1 MAIQVPSFLVPFAD
15 TPKPDIS
22 WLDGIAQA
30 GGDIIGEMGMRK
42 SMGKLGATLNTPS
55 VPAGQPQGSFL
66 SNLVGNNRPQ
76 ASVAPVAPMARS
88 AVPNQPPIPGIQR
101 QAGPMDGY
109 RNAIASI
116 ESAGSGDYAAVG
128 PTHPKLGRALGR
140 YQVMEANIGPWSQ
153 EVLGRSVTP
162 EEFMANPQLQDAI
175 FDGKFQQYVQ
185 KFGPEGAAQ
194 AWFGG
199 EGGVGQTARTDSL
212 GTSIGEYGNKFTN
225 ALGASGGSVDAVNAM
240 GAGGQVPGYVDP
252 MVVNPNSRPQAAA
265 QPMAQPM
272 PANQVADASGNVLAP
287 AVTPVQRGSISPDT
301 IRSFLQDP
309 NLRQIGVE
317 LWKQNVQGPQAGE
330 PWQFVTLPDGTLA
343 RANQQTGSVER
354 IGNFAKPAEPKALI
368 NLGDGRLFDPNNR
381 EVIDAG
387 GNRKKAPQIVELFDD
402 QTGQPYKARWNEE
415 TGAFDRVGGVKAP
428 SGTQITTN
436 PDGTMT
442 MTQGPIKDQK
452 FTEAQSKDNVYATRA
467 AGALETA
474 DAYADKLASVTDS
487 LLDRDPT
494 GVARGNLQDPDY
506 QVARAAA
513 DEFLHAIL
521 RKDTG
526 AAITEQEQVLYG
538 RTYFPVPGDGPEV
551 RAYKQQARRRALAAI
566 ESGMSPAQMIA
577 KERALAKSNGINLD
591 APARAQNAPAN
602 APAVGAVEDG
612 YRFKGGDPSNPNSWE
627 QVN

>member
-1 MAIQVPSFLVPFAD
+1 MVVVPSLYVPMAEL
-15 TPKPDIS
+15 PKPDLS
-22 WLDGIAQA
+22 WLDSLSSA
-30 GGDIIGEMGMRK
+30 GGDIVGELGMRK
-42 SMGKLGATLNTPS
+42 SMGKLGATLTTGQGAP
-55 VPAGQPQGSFL
+55 VAAGQPQGSFM
-66 SNLVGNNRPQ
+66 SNLMGGNRQQ
-76 ASVAPVAPMARS
+76 APAAPMGRG

-101 QAGPMDGY
+101 QTGPMDGY

-116 ESAGSGDYAAVG
+116 ESAGSGDYAAIG
-128 PTHPKLGRALGR
+128 PKHPKLGRALGR

-199 EGGVGQTARTDSL
+199 EGGVGQLNRRDSL
-212 GTSIGEYGNKFTN
+212 GTSIADYTNKFSN
-225 ALGASGGSVDAVNAM
+225 AMGASGGSVDAVNAM

-252 MVVNPNSRPQAAA
+252 MVSAPNSRQQAAG
-265 QPMAQPM
+265 QPM
-272 PANQVADASGNVLAP
+272 PANQVADASGNILAP
-287 AVTPVQRGSISPDT
+287 AVTPIQRGSISPET
-301 IRSFLQDP
+301 IQSFLQDP
-309 NLRQIGVE
+309 NLRQIGVD

-354 IGNFAKPAEPKALI
+354 IGNFAKPAESKALI

-442 MTQGPIKDQK
+442 MTQGPIKGANL
-452 FTEAQSKDNVYATRA
+452 TEGQSKDTVYATRA
-467 AGALETA
+467 TNAAPLLNKYEESLLNLGENLADGIPMNLGNYAQSEEYQLARDAGR
-474 DAYADKLASVTDS
+474 DFLAS
-487 LLDRDPT
+487 
-494 GVARGNLQDPDY
+494 
-506 QVARAAA
+506 
-513 DEFLHAIL
+513 IL

-526 AAITEQEQVLYG
+526 AAITAQEETIYG
-538 RTYFPVPGDGPEV
+538 KMFLPQPGDKPRTVEAK
-551 RAYKQQARRRALAAI
+551 RQRRA
-566 ESGMSPAQMIA
+566 M
-577 KERALAKSNGINLD
+577 
-591 APARAQNAPAN
+591 
-602 APAVGAVEDG
+602 AVEAIKAG
-612 YRFKGGDPSNPNSWE
+612 MPPQAIQNMAKALETVPSMVEIPSNIPGVTIRRKSD
-627 QVN
+627 

>member
-1 MAIQVPSFLVPFAD
+1 MVVQVPSFLIPTAEL
-15 TPKPDIS
+15 PKPDFS

-30 GGDIIGEMGMRK
+30 GGDVIGEMGMRK
-42 SMGKLGATLNTPS
+42 SMGKLGATLNAPS

-66 SNLVGNNRPQ
+66 TNLLGNNRPQ
-76 ASVAPVAPMARS
+76 ASAAPVAPMSRS

-116 ESAGSGDYAAVG
+116 ESAGSGDYAAIG

-153 EVLGRSVTP
+153 EVLGRTVTP

-212 GTSIGEYGNKFTN
+212 GTSIGEYRNKFTK
-225 ALGASGGSVDAVNAM
+225 ALGASGGAVDAVNAM

-252 MVVNPNSRPQAAA
+252 MVVNPNSRQQ
-265 QPMAQPM
+265 QPVSQPM
-272 PANQVADASGNVLAP
+272 PVNQMADASGNVLAP
-287 AVTPVQRGSISPDT
+287 AVTPIQRGSISPDT
-301 IRSFLQDP
+301 IKQFLQDP

-354 IGNFAKPAEPKALI
+354 IGNFAKPAEPKSLI

-415 TGAFDRVGGVKAP
+415 TGQFDRVGGVKAP
-428 SGTQITTN
+428 SGTQLSVGA
-436 PDGTMT
+436 DGTVT
-442 MTQGPIKDQK
+442 MTQGNLKGEK

-513 DEFLHAIL
+513 DEFLQAIL

-526 AAITEQEQVLYG
+526 AAITEGEQVLYG

-566 ESGMSPAQMIA
+566 ESGMSPAQMVA

-591 APARAQNAPAN
+591 TPKQGRSGPAQI
-602 APAVGAVEDG
+602 DG
-612 YRFKGGDPSNPNSWE
+612 YTIEEVD
-627 QVN
+627 